1 MTGSWLGFVVSAGV
15 AVAGTIWVY
24 RHRELP
30 VPGRAGLAAL
40 RSGILVL
47 VILLLFD
54 PRLPAR
60 NLSEGADAWVL
71 VDASSSLAAV
81 DSTGLQVWQEAV
93 RRARAALGENARLVL
108 FGDGVEPIASAALD
122 SVTPFMT
129 SSRLA
134 PALNRAAE
142 AGVNTL
148 TVVSD
153 LRLEDPSGAVA
164 ALDRLGLGVSVEQV
178 GDRIP
183 NAGVAR
189 FEVPA
194 ALDQGDSVQAEVVVR
209 VSEAEV
215 DSFTVEIREE
225 GRLVGSAWAG
235 LPPAGRDA
243 RIPFVLPPAAEEGAV
258 LYAATVRMDGDA
270 FAGDDTRLGIVRV
283 ADEVGG
289 IVLVSVKPDWEPR
302 FLLPVLA
309 QVSGLPARGYL
320 ALADGRFLPMGSVD
334 EDAAPVDE
342 EEVRDRA
349 GQASLLVVHGLSGSP
364 PEWLLRLVQTAPRAL
379 ILAEDAGGAALAG
392 VAVTPPQSG
401 EWYAPADPPPS
412 PLSGELTD
420 IAFTGLPPLS
430 GLLPLLEP
438 DPRAPLV
445 VQRQGLGASEA
456 AIVLR
461 EGGGR
466 RYAVAVAQGF
476 WRWAFRDGEPR
487 NAYRRVWAS
496 VVGWILREDPASS
509 GAGVAP
515 ASNIVI
521 AGVPIV
527 WRAPGRTGDTLR
539 IRISPPQDGFD
550 TTVVVGGDGGFRTR
564 ALSGGDFRFLVESR
578 GDTVSAGRIGVE
590 TFTDDLLHAAVD
602 PATLERVSSRGI
614 REGARG
620 LGRPIRTHPLPYLL
634 VLVLLSLEWIG
645 RRRRGLR

>member
-1 MTGSWLGFVVSAGV
+1 M
-15 AVAGTIWVY
+15 
-24 RHRELP
+24 
-30 VPGRAGLAAL
+30 PGRAGLAAL

-60 NLSEGADAWVL
+60 DLAGGADSWVL

-81 DSTGLQVWQEAV
+81 DSSGVEVWQQAV
-93 RRARAALGENARLVL
+93 ERAVATLGDDTPIVL
-108 FGDGVEPIASAALD
+108 FGDGIEPIATAALD

-142 AGVNTL
+142 AGVNTV

-153 LRLEDPSGAVA
+153 LRIEDPSGALA

-183 NAGVAR
+183 NAGLAR

-194 ALDQGDSVQAEVVVR
+194 VLDQGDSVQAEVVVH
-209 VSEAEV
+209 VAEAAA

-225 GRLVGSAWAG
+225 GRLVGSVRVG

-243 RIPFVLPPAAEEGAV
+243 RIPFVLPPSAEEGAV
-258 LYAATVRMDGDA
+258 LYSATIRMDGDA

-320 ALADGRFLPMGSVD
+320 ALADGRFLPMGSVAD
-334 EDAAPVDE
+334 QAAPVE
-342 EEVRDRA
+342 EGEVRERA
-349 GQASLLVVHGLSGSP
+349 AGASLLVVHGLSGNP
-364 PEWLLRLVQTAPRAL
+364 PEWLLGLLQTAPRAL
-379 ILAEDAGGAALAG
+379 VLAEDAGGAALAG
-392 VAVTPPQSG
+392 VVGTAPQPG

-412 PLSGELTD
+412 PLSGELTG

-445 VQRQGLGASEA
+445 VQRQGLGAPEA

-461 EGGGR
+461 EAGGR

-476 WRWAFRDGEPR
+476 WRWAFRDGEHR

-496 VVGWILREDPASS
+496 VVGWILREDPTSL

-521 AGVPIV
+521 AGVPVV
-527 WRAPGRTGDTLR
+527 WRAPGRPGDTLR
-539 IRISPPQDGFD
+539 VRISPPQDGFD
-550 TTVVVGGDGGFRTR
+550 TTVVVGPEGGFRTR
-564 ALSGGDFRFLVESR
+564 ALPGGDFRFLVES
-578 GDTVSAGRIGVE
+578 GADTLSAGRIGVE
-590 TFTDDLLHAAVD
+590 AFTDDLLYAAVD
-602 PATLERVSSRGI
+602 PATLERVPSREI
-614 REGARG
+614 RERARG
-620 LGRPIRTHPLPYLL
+620 LGRPIRTHPFPYLL